1 MHQVGTSFCEQIT
14 GRAYQAISSMANKW
28 SCSVFFRFL

>member
-14 GRAYQAISSMANKW
+14 GRAYQAISSMANK
-28 SCSVFFRFL
+28 